1 MSFTGKLWWGN
12 SGYFCFYNTVQ
23 ASECFNFDSFIT
35 ECLLFQKTRITA
47 VSSILQSEGFPV
59 LPAVLRSPAS
69 TCIAQP
75 WGSSCLTLL
84 CLRTGIAPENEY
96 KMHTS
101 ASEGRA
107 GICCIIEPPKAHV
120 LSEVLMGCWCYRQ
133 IVSDLSNWSMEWE
146 DTQEIAFQLL
156 PSPSEMRAI

>member
-1 MSFTGKLWWGN
+1 
-12 SGYFCFYNTVQ
+12 VQ

-96 KMHTS
+96 KMHTG

-107 GICCIIEPPKAHV
+107 GQQLVYGMRRYTRNSFSVTA
-120 LSEVLMGCWCYRQ
+120 
-133 IVSDLSNWSMEWE
+133 VSIRNESYLILN
-146 DTQEIAFQLL
+146 
-156 PSPSEMRAI
+156 PH